1 MQTKH
6 HRLLALL
13 MTVVMAFQIIAIAPH
28 TAFAEVTETGVTSVN
43 EEQQTIIETDE
54 ASGDDSP
61 QLRATNGGKTVLAF
75 TSDIHNGTASG
86 GETNVGNNRL
96 STWLSKVQPMYN
108 NSIEVFG
115 FCGDMAAASSN
126 SSTFWTFTKTVMDNI
141 DDHGLT
147 GVYAVGNHE
156 YMNGSFDSTS
166 NSPEVRGKY
175 KLNAESRAVSG
186 ENYVIYCLG
195 TNSGHGTSW
204 AYDDSQITT
213 LTNYL
218 DSVSNDKVIII
229 LTHFPLHD
237 YGSHRTSNTL
247 PVLNA
252 LNNAALGDD
261 GKYGTSDDKK
271 IVFLWG
277 HNHSEGDTNYDEV
290 WQPEDQINN
299 SNSSTVYFFYAAAGS
314 MADAEYGS
322 SGRIKGK
329 GLVLEIDGDNN
340 NRLSFSYYDAN
351 GNNVT
356 EPDSQTITEASHEP
370 VAIEGVSITNSNPTV
385 GVGRT
390 LKLKYATT
398 PSDATVDSI
407 SWSSNKES
415 VATVDNNGKVTGVA
429 EGEATITLT
438 ISDGLSKAVKTTS
451 TVVTVTAA
459 SPSEEYTVSITPSTS
474 NPEQSI
480 EIAVGDTLVIN
491 TTNGSSSSTYN
502 FTATLSKSG
511 VAEFQGSSSASI
523 AAGSSAAFTVEGIAD
538 GTVDITIQNNSSYG
552 SQYARKATIHLTVG
566 DGSTPVDPPT
576 GDTVSITPTTS
587 NPEVS
592 ATINVDDTLTINVTN
607 SSTNSGYNYTL
618 TLSNS
623 GIAEIQ
629 GSATVNIAAG
639 ATGQFTVKGLADG
652 KVDINIQNDQSSSS
666 YVRKGVVHLTVGEGG
681 SSVDPPTGD
690 TISIT
695 PTTDNPEESATINVG
710 ESLVITVTN
719 SSSNSAYDFTAT
731 LDNTGIA
738 QISGNSTVNIAQG
751 GIGQFTVTGLA
762 AGTVDITIQNENS
775 YGSQY
780 TRKGIIH
787 LTVNEALDVPVTGIS
802 LNKST
807 LSLSTGE
814 SATLTAT
821 LTPANSSHKTVTWS
835 SSDPSVATVSNG
847 VVTAL
852 SAGSATITAASVDGP
867 SDNCSVTVTAVET
880 VTYTLTDKFEEGKE
894 YIIANGNSGSVYVI
908 SDTST
913 GSGTSTGLVGISAN
927 VDNNSITLTAANAT
941 KAAFTAELKTS
952 DSGSVSAWLKHGSN
966 YLYTASSGGLRI
978 SNEQTSSGNTGK
990 FWHYKAD
997 GKDLLWFFKDASS
1010 NDGYSDS
1017 GSTYRYYI
1025 NCSNTGTF
1033 TYGYVGSG
1041 SSLSGTDTPK
1051 MYIYVKN
1058 EGPEVPAESISLNKT
1073 ALSLT
1078 AGETAELEATILPAD
1093 TTNKTVTWSS
1103 SNTDIVRVENGT
1115 VTAVAAGSATVTAS
1129 TSNGLKATCSVTVK
1143 AAPSVSYTLT
1153 DKFEDGKE
1161 YIIANGNS
1169 GSVYVISDTSTGSG
1183 DNAGLAGISASVAN
1197 DSITLTATDAAKTV
1211 FTAELKT
1218 SDSNAVSAW
1227 LKHDGNY
1234 LYTASSGGLRIG
1246 NEQTSSGNTGKF
1258 WHYKADGKDLLW
1270 FFKDAGSNDGYSD
1283 TGSTYR
1289 YYLKCSSSGTFTS
1302 DHVASGSSLSGT
1314 DTPKMYIYVK
1324 SEQQSGGGDCTIAVT
1339 ASKNEVLRGETIT
1352 FTVTLLG
1359 PASNFGSMMMELD
1372 IPDGLSYVPGSG
1384 KLADGL
1390 LTTLGF
1396 VADGEAYFDEDT
1408 LMITG
1413 YGTKNY
1419 SSQDDTVLATFDCT
1433 VDNDFSGPATVT
1445 LKELEVGDVEAWELL
1460 DATAMGVEISL
1471 HEHDWAAPV
1480 WNWTGSD
1487 EEGWTAATAT
1497 ITCRTDA
1504 SHTQT
1509 VNADVV
1515 KTTPES
1521 GANAGYTVYTATVTA
1536 ANSPDGVEHTD
1547 VKKVTITYT
1556 ITYDLDGGSVA
1567 PANPATYTVESS
1579 SITLNNPTKTGC
1591 TFMGWTGTD
1600 LSAATTSVTI
1610 ATGSTGNRS
1619 YTATWRVDGYEVSGN
1634 ITSYVGQND
1643 VVTGYTYTEGHVEI
1657 VLCASGTDTVVK
1669 EATVSDDNKTYTL
1682 TGVENGT
1689 YDLKVTKKDHAPR
1702 TYEIT
1707 VSNGAVTLDVEIRLL
1722 GDMNGDGKLT
1732 TADAGRINSHVVGV
1746 RPLEGYDLI
1755 VADVLSKEGDPVG
1768 YVTTADA
1775 GRVNSHAV
1783 ANRLLW

>member
-1 MQTKH
+1 
-6 HRLLALL
+6 
-13 MTVVMAFQIIAIAPH
+13 MAFQIIAVAPH
-28 TAFAEVTETGVTSVN
+28 AAYAEVTETEVAPENV
-43 EEQQTIIETDE
+43 EQQIITETDE
-54 ASGDDSP
+54 ATEDDSP

-126 SSTFWTFTKTVMDNI
+126 ASTFWTFTKTVMDNI

-175 KLNAESRAVSG
+175 KLNAEARAVSG

-195 TNSGHGTSW
+195 TNSGHGSSW
-204 AYDDSQITT
+204 AYDNSQITE
-213 LTNYL
+213 LTDYL

-252 LNNAALGDD
+252 LNDAALGDD

-398 PSDATVDSI
+398 PSDATVDSV

-415 VATVDNNGKVTGVA
+415 VATVDNSGKVTGVA

-459 SPSEEYTVSITPSTS
+459 SPSEEHTVSITPSTS

-491 TTNGSSSSTYN
+491 TTNGSSSSTYT

-523 AAGSSAAFTVEGIAD
+523 AAGSSAAFTVEGVAD

-552 SQYARKATIHLTVG
+552 SQYVRKAIIHLTVG

-576 GDTVSITPTTS
+576 GDAVSITPTTS

-607 SSTNSGYNYTL
+607 SSTSNAYNYSL
-618 TLSNS
+618 TFSKT
-623 GIAEIQ
+623 GIAEVQ
-629 GSATVNIAAG
+629 GSSTVNIAAG
-639 ATGQFTVKGLADG
+639 ETGQFTVKGVADG

-666 YVRKGVVHLTVGEGG
+666 YIRKGVVHLTVGDG
-681 SSVDPPTGD
+681 SSTPQTGD
-690 TISIT
+690 TLSIT
-695 PTTDNPEESATINVG
+695 PSTDNPEENAEINVG
-710 ESLVITVTN
+710 DTLTIDVNNGST
-719 SSSNSAYDFTAT
+719 SSAYDFNAT
-731 LDNTGIA
+731 LSNSGIA
-738 QISGNSTVNIAQG
+738 QLGNTTVNITAG
-751 GIGQFTVTGLA
+751 GTGQFTVTGLA

-787 LTVNEALDVPVTGIS
+787 LTVKEALDVPVTGIS

-821 LTPANSSHKTVTWS
+821 LTPANSSHKTVNWS
-835 SSDPSVATVSNG
+835 SSAPAVATVSNG

-852 SAGSATITAASVDGP
+852 TAGTTTITATSVDGP
-867 SDNCSVTVTAVET
+867 SADCTVTVTAVET
-880 VTYTLTDKFEEGKE
+880 VTYTLTDKFEDGKE

-913 GSGTSTGLVGISAN
+913 GSSTSTGLVGIAAS
-927 VDNNSITLTAANAT
+927 VVNNSITLTAANAT

-952 DSGSVSAWLKHGSN
+952 DSNTVSAWLKHGSN

-978 SNEQTSSGNTGK
+978 SNEQTTNSGSTNNTGK

-997 GKDLLWFFKDASS
+997 GKDLLWYFKDGSS
-1010 NDGYSDS
+1010 NDGYSDT

-1025 NCSNTGTF
+1025 NCSDTGTF

-1041 SSLSGTDTPK
+1041 SSLSSTNTPK

-1058 EGPEVPAESISLNKT
+1058 DGPEVPAESISLNKT

-1078 AGETAELEATILPAD
+1078 AGETAELVATVLPD
-1093 TTNKTVTWSS
+1093 NTTNSTVTWSS
-1103 SNTDIVRVENGT
+1103 SNTDVVRVDNGI

-1143 AAPSVSYTLT
+1143 AAPSVTYTLT

-1197 DSITLTATDAAKTV
+1197 DTITLTATDAAKAV

-1218 SDSNAVSAW
+1218 SDSGSVSVW

-1246 NEQTSSGNTGKF
+1246 NEQTSSGNTGKY

-1270 FFKDAGSNDGYSD
+1270 FFKDASSNDGYSD

-1289 YYLKCSSSGTFTS
+1289 YYLKYSSSGTFTS

-1339 ASKNEVLRGETIT
+1339 ADKQEVLPGETIT

-1359 PASNFGSMMMELD
+1359 PVSNFGSMMMELD
-1372 IPDGLSYVPGSG
+1372 IPDDLSYVSGSG

-1396 VADGEAYFDEDT
+1396 NLDGEAYFDEDT

-1460 DATAMGVEISL
+1460 DATVMGVEISL

-1497 ITCRTDA
+1497 ITCRTDT

-1556 ITYDLDGGSVA
+1556 ITYDLDGGILA
-1567 PANPATYTVESS
+1567 TANPATYTVESS

-1600 LSAATTSVTI
+1600 LGAATTSVTI

-1634 ITSYVGQND
+1634 ITSYVGLND
-1643 VVTGYTYTEGHVEI
+1643 DIPTYTYTEGRVEV
-1657 VLCASGTDTVVK
+1657 VLYVHGTDTVVK
-1669 EATVSDDNKTYTL
+1669 EATVSEDNKTYTL

-1732 TADAGRINSHVVGV
+1732 TFDAGRINSHVMGV
-1746 RPLEGYDLI
+1746 RPLTGYDLV
-1755 VADVLSKEGDPVG
+1755 VADVWGAQSGPDGNVS
-1768 YVTTADA
+1768 TADA
-1775 GRVNSHAV
+1775 GRVNSHAMTGK
-1783 ANRLLW
+1783 LLW